1 MCKYICFGL
10 QSFREKED
18 IPGSPQGSPQHRGDE
33 DDEALDGYPGLL
45 FAGSYAL
52 GEEKVFEVRTE
63 PSSSF
68 PGLSGEVL
76 ERQEPMEP
84 ELTEPELTE
93 SELTEPELTE
103 SELTEPELTEVFRVG
118 EAAEE

>member
-33 DDEALDGYPGLL
+33 DDETPDGCPGLL
-45 FAGSYAL
+45 CAGSYAL
-52 GEEKVFEVRTE
+52 GEEKVVEVRTE
-63 PSSSF
+63 PSSSLL
-68 PGLSGEVL
+68 GLSGEVL
-76 ERQEPMEP
+76 ERQEP
-84 ELTEPELTE
+84 TEPELTE
-93 SELTEPELTE
+93 LET
-103 SELTEPELTEVFRVG
+103 TEVSHVG

>member
-1 MCKYICFGL
+1 MYIYIWFGF
-10 QSFREKED
+10 QSFRVED
-18 IPGSPQGSPQHRGDE
+18 DNPGSPQGSPQHQGDE
-33 DDEALDGYPGLL
+33 DGEALDGYPGLL

-52 GEEKVFEVRTE
+52 GEEKVFEVRTK

-84 ELTEPELTE
+84 KLMEPELM
-93 SELTEPELTE
+93 EPELM
-103 SELTEPELTEVFRVG
+103 EVFHGG